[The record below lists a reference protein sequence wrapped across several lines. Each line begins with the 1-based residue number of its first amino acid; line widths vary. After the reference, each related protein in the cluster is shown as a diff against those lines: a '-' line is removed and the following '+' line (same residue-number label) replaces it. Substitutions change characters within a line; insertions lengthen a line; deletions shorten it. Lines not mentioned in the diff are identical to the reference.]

1 MERAEKFKKRIEAL
15 IEKIEDLIDEMPYQ
29 GDSEEESQKVY
40 LINQLNEFSYAVN
53 GVKESDFKKL
63 YK

>member
-15 IEKIEDLIDEMPYQ
+15 IEKIEDLIDEMPYR
-29 GDSEEESQKVY
+29 GDSEKESQKVY
-40 LINQLNEFSYAVN
+40 LLNQLNEFSYAVN

>member
-53 GVKESDFKKL
+53 GIKESDLKNK
-63 YK
+63 